1 MTEAVEV
8 RPIAAADTH
17 PLRRTVLRDNSP
29 SAVLAF
35 DGDDEPTTF
44 HLGAFQ
50 ADELVG
56 IATFLERSCSDTPDA
71 KRAVQLRGMAVSP
84 TLQSGGVG
92 TVLLGHAI
100 ERLRDDGVDVL
111 WADAR
116 DSALGFYQGRLGM
129 TVGDDGFIT
138 AATGVPH
145 HRVWLY
151 L

>member
-1 MTEAVEV
+1 MTPAVAV

-17 PLRRTVLRDNSP
+17 PLRHSVLRDNSP
-29 SAVLAF
+29 TALLVF

-44 HLGAFQ
+44 HLGAFHG
-50 ADELVG
+50 DELVG
-56 IATFLERSCSDTPDA
+56 IATFLERPCCDTPDA

-92 TVLLGHAI
+92 TVLLHAAI
-100 ERLRDDGVDVL
+100 ARLRDDGVDVL

-116 DSALGFYQGRLGM
+116 DSALGFYRGRLGM
-129 TVGDDGFIT
+129 SVGDEGFFT